1 MSDKILSVAFEG
13 REICTFDHGHPHG
26 EHWPSAQAQTA
37 HPELVFADS
46 RGTRRVFDLSFV
58 RDERKDWVHFCI
70 RVSSEYL
77 VQPDLVFGESSEDP
91 EQAFRAGEVS
101 GVRLQPFILP
111 ESSKSYDVIEGRG
124 LFQRGFHFVGIV
136 TPGNV
141 SLVCVC
147 AYCDRNFRIQSFHA
161 GMSNVAYFYC
171 SDCTETL
178 VASVDLEDAPPVL
191 EEADP
196 AALKRFEQRLPYA
209 PNAADRSPIT
219 IRCGVPIAKSPIST
233 SDGSPRSA
241 NSSTTATSCM
251 VVGPKN
257 STVTNDGW
265 RHRFPARKTSEHSC
279 FPIPMAAISGLSIPI
294 AT

>member
-26 EHWPSAQAQTA
+26 EHWPSVQAQTA

-147 AYCDRNFRIQSFHA
+147 AFCDRNFRIQSFHA

-196 AALKRFEQRLPYA
+196 AALKRFEQRLPLCA
-209 PNAADRSPIT
+209 E
-219 IRCGVPIAKSPIST
+219 CG
-233 SDGSPRSA
+233 GSFAYYNPMWCPHCKEPYIDFR
-241 NSSTTATSCM
+241 
-251 VVGPKN
+251 
-257 STVTNDGW
+257 
-265 RHRFPARKTSEHSC
+265 RFPKERKFEYYGNVLYGRRSQEFDSHE
-279 FPIPMAAISGLSIPI
+279 
-294 AT
+294 